1 MKSTLSARYC
11 ASIMVLPR
19 ANLAVLAASA
29 ILDSPWF
36 AFWWVHVKPHTQNT
50 KFITSVPSLAPRTR
64 VFCNKMA
71 KSIRSKR
78 KRKLRAQRREQLKP
92 RVKAQLEK
100 TLGLSDKEMLLDI
113 QKDEENKSE
122 VETFDAEDSMIM
134 NNAAA
139 GEYDTLNDTTKPH
152 LNQFKCSSFH
162 TECYREENFE
172 LFLTSRIMWDPNLM
186 IMLQHKA
193 KMFTVYVR
201 MH

>member
-1 MKSTLSARYC
+1 
-11 ASIMVLPR
+11 
-19 ANLAVLAASA
+19 
-29 ILDSPWF
+29 
-36 AFWWVHVKPHTQNT
+36 
-50 KFITSVPSLAPRTR
+50 
-64 VFCNKMA
+64 MA

-100 TLGLSDKEMLLDI
+100 TLGLSDKEMLVDI

-122 VETFDAEDSMIM
+122 VETFDKEDSMIM

-152 LNQFKCSSFH
+152 LNQFKCFSFH
-162 TECYREENFE
+162 TECYREKNFE
-172 LFLTSRIMWDPNLM
+172 LFLTSRIMRDPNLM

>member
-1 MKSTLSARYC
+1 
-11 ASIMVLPR
+11 
-19 ANLAVLAASA
+19 
-29 ILDSPWF
+29 
-36 AFWWVHVKPHTQNT
+36 
-50 KFITSVPSLAPRTR
+50 
-64 VFCNKMA
+64 
-71 KSIRSKR
+71 
-78 KRKLRAQRREQLKP
+78 
-92 RVKAQLEK
+92 
-100 TLGLSDKEMLLDI
+100 MLVDI

-122 VETFDAEDSMIM
+122 VETFDEEDSMIM

-162 TECYREENFE
+162 TECYRGENFE

>member
-1 MKSTLSARYC
+1 
-11 ASIMVLPR
+11 
-19 ANLAVLAASA
+19 
-29 ILDSPWF
+29 
-36 AFWWVHVKPHTQNT
+36 
-50 KFITSVPSLAPRTR
+50 
-64 VFCNKMA
+64 MA

-100 TLGLSDKEMLLDI
+100 TLGLSDKEMLVDI

-122 VETFDAEDSMIM
+122 VETFDKEDSMIM

-193 KMFTVYVR
+193 KMFTVYVH